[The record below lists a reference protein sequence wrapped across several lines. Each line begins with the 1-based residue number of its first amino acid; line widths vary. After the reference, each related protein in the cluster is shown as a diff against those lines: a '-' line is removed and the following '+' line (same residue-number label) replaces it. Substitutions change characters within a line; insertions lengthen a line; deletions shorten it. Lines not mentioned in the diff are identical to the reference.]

1 MKYLRKMQYHD
12 NKRLMLSSTVSA
24 PLNQL
29 EDCIAELRS
38 KGYDVP
44 LYPREP
50 QNESDKEIQKK
61 YQSVMGSAVN
71 P

>member
-1 MKYLRKMQYHD
+1 
-12 NKRLMLSSTVSA
+12 
-24 PLNQL
+24 L

-50 QNESDKEIQKK
+50 KDDADRDIAAKYATVPEI
-61 YQSVMGSAVN
+61 STILLVIL
-71 P
+71 

>member
-1 MKYLRKMQYHD
+1 MNDLFFID
-12 NKRLMLSSTVSA
+12 NCTHHLVSTVS
-24 PLNQL
+24 QL

-50 QNESDKEIQKK
+50 KDDADRDIAAKYATVPEI
-61 YQSVMGSAVN
+61 STILLVIL
-71 P
+71 